1 MNPLISIVIP
11 VRNDAQAL
19 CLTMDHLEHLRS
31 IETTEIIVAASGKRE
46 ETENAVAGRAKV
58 IWPGQSTRAALL
70 NAGASVASGDV
81 FFFLHAD
88 SFPPVDA
95 LVEIEAALQNPRVGG
110 GAFEHRFEERLWS
123 LRFISWIN
131 RRRYF
136 FTRNYYGD
144 QRIFVRANVFRS
156 LGGYREL
163 FMEDLD
169 FSQRLKKLSWTT
181 VIPLPLVTSGR
192 RFLTWG
198 PWRAFS
204 FIVWV
209 LLLHSLRLDTQR
221 YAAHWHA
228 RGERSLNE

>member
-11 VRNDAQAL
+11 ARNDAQAL
-19 CLTMDHLEHLRS
+19 RLTLDHLERLRG
-31 IETTEIIVAASGKRE
+31 IETTEIIVVASGEKAQ
-46 ETENAVAGRAKV
+46 TENAVAGRAKV
-58 IWPGQSTRAALL
+58 IWPAQSTRAALM
-70 NAGASVASGDV
+70 NAGASEASGDV

-88 SFPPVDA
+88 SYPPVNA
-95 LVEIEAALQNPRVGG
+95 LVEIEAALQNPRVVG
-110 GAFEHRFEERLWS
+110 GAFEHRFEEHLWS

-204 FIVWV
+204 FIVWL

-221 YAAHWHA
+221 YAAHWDA
-228 RGERSLNE
+228 CGERSLKE